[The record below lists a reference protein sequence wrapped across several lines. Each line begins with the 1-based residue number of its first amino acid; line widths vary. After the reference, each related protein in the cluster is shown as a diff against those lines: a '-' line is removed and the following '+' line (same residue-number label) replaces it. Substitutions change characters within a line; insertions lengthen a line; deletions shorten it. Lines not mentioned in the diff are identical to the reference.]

1 MKKDMRWKV
10 AQIGML
16 TTMLAMESILPQ
28 GHIVDARHQTA
39 QYRIEEDM
47 ELAGLSSYV
56 RGGQAEG
63 AYVSETIARVHD
75 QWQQK
80 KQEEKQKQRIRQQ
93 KLEQERMRKE
103 RQKRKQEQRKRARR
117 ARIRRA
123 KQKQKRDEKNRRLAI
138 EEKCGRV
145 IGTESERILQRIV
158 EAEAGGEDLEGRAL
172 VANVILNRVLGKQFP
187 STIKEVV
194 FAHSGSR
201 YQFSPVSNGSY
212 YSVHVSSG
220 TKKAVRR
227 ALQGQDTSQGA
238 LYFMER
244 ALADSGNASWFDR
257 CLTKVKRHGCH
268 EFYKYHSKWG
278 SEYRL

>member
-103 RQKRKQEQRKRARR
+103 RQKRKQEQRKRARK

-158 EAEAGGEDLEGRAL
+158 EAEAGGEDLEGRTL

-220 TKKAVRR
+220 TKK
-227 ALQGQDTSQGA
+227 Q
-238 LYFMER
+238 
-244 ALADSGNASWFDR
+244 
-257 CLTKVKRHGCH
+257 
-268 EFYKYHSKWG
+268 
-278 SEYRL
+278 

>member
-1 MKKDMRWKV
+1 
-10 AQIGML
+10 
-16 TTMLAMESILPQ
+16 
-28 GHIVDARHQTA
+28 
-39 QYRIEEDM
+39 
-47 ELAGLSSYV
+47 
-56 RGGQAEG
+56 
-63 AYVSETIARVHD
+63 
-75 QWQQK
+75 
-80 KQEEKQKQRIRQQ
+80 
-93 KLEQERMRKE
+93 MRKE

-201 YQFSPVSNGSY
+201 YQFSAGQQWQLLF
-212 YSVHVSSG
+212 G
-220 TKKAVRR
+220 T
-227 ALQGQDTSQGA
+227 
-238 LYFMER
+238 
-244 ALADSGNASWFDR
+244 
-257 CLTKVKRHGCH
+257 CVKRN
-268 EFYKYHSKWG
+268 KKSSKKG
-278 SEYRL
+278 PAGTGYLAGRIVLYGESFS